1 MSRARA
7 GDSRIAAILG
17 PTNTGKTHLALE
29 RMMAHSTGVFGL
41 PLRLLAR
48 ELYDKVVKAKGSA
61 AVALITGEEK
71 IVPPTA
77 RFFLCTVEAM
87 PLNMRPAFL
96 AIDEIQL
103 AADPER
109 GHIFTD
115 RLLHARGTAETLF
128 LGSTTM
134 RPILRHL
141 IPEAEIEERERF
153 SVLTYAGAKKLTKLP
168 RRSAIVAFS
177 SEDVYSIA
185 ELVRRQRGGA
195 AVVMGALSPRTR
207 NAQVEL
213 YQSGEVDFLIATD
226 AIGMGLNM
234 DVDHVAFASF
244 SKFDGRKR
252 RQLFPHEI
260 GQIAG
265 RAGRFRSDGTFG
277 QTADAR
283 PLDTDIIERVENH
296 TFEPVRKLTWRE
308 TLLDLRSLDTLRRSL
323 NQPSPDP
330 VLERVRN
337 AADEH
342 VLDLVSRDSDIRERA
357 AARDGTAR
365 LWDVCRTPDFRK
377 SSPEEHAR
385 LVSTLYM
392 HLTSAKGYLPD
403 SWLDAQLTRLA
414 KTAGDVDA
422 LAQRLAYVRTWSYA
436 AHRKDWTKDPEYW
449 TSRTREVEDQLSD
462 ALHERLTARFI
473 DRRTSALM
481 KGLREKTDLQSG
493 LNRLGEVTVEG
504 HFVGRLNGLSF
515 EADAAGEPLAR
526 RAVANAAMK
535 AVRPEVNRLLSQLS
549 QADDAELAL
558 GEDGLLNWKDDPVGR
573 LKAGGD
579 PFTPGVDLIGGELGS
594 SELIAQA
601 EKRLM
606 TYAAEQAKARLE
618 PLLDMRKA
626 LKEEGRLDGLARGV
640 AYQLVENF
648 GAMSRAKLADELSAL
663 SVPERQSLRRAGVRI
678 GEHAVFMPALLKP
691 GAARLLSMLKAV
703 HEGDIDRA
711 VNPPPGLTSIPNDRR
726 YTLAD
731 YAAAGFQPCGPRA
744 VRLDM
749 LERLA
754 DLIRDQRSENKERRF
769 EPNAPMTALL
779 GCSNED
785 LREVLKAL
793 GYRRVQT
800 ATEEQPELWAGR
812 SRSSARPAQGGNK
825 PHGKGKGPRKDA
837 RAAKP
842 APVQDKPIDPDSPF
856 AALAALD
863 LEQPKPAAQKRRKPR
878 KKSKAKPAEAHADE
892 TAPEAASEQSP
903 SPTDA
908 LDAQQAAPA
917 TPAETTSDETQA
929 DTEAASDTAET
940 TQERS

>member
-1 MSRARA
+1 
-7 GDSRIAAILG
+7 
-17 PTNTGKTHLALE
+17 
-29 RMMAHSTGVFGL
+29 
-41 PLRLLAR
+41 
-48 ELYDKVVKAKGSA
+48 
-61 AVALITGEEK
+61 
-71 IVPPTA
+71 
-77 RFFLCTVEAM
+77 
-87 PLNMRPAFL
+87 
-96 AIDEIQL
+96 
-103 AADPER
+103 
-109 GHIFTD
+109 
-115 RLLHARGTAETLF
+115 
-128 LGSTTM
+128 
-134 RPILRHL
+134 
-141 IPEAEIEERERF
+141 
-153 SVLTYAGAKKLTKLP
+153 
-168 RRSAIVAFS
+168 
-177 SEDVYSIA
+177 
-185 ELVRRQRGGA
+185 
-195 AVVMGALSPRTR
+195 
-207 NAQVEL
+207 
-213 YQSGEVDFLIATD
+213 
-226 AIGMGLNM
+226 
-234 DVDHVAFASF
+234 
-244 SKFDGRKR
+244 
-252 RQLFPHEI
+252 
-260 GQIAG
+260 
-265 RAGRFRSDGTFG
+265 
-277 QTADAR
+277 
-283 PLDTDIIERVENH
+283 
-296 TFEPVRKLTWRE
+296 
-308 TLLDLRSLDTLRRSL
+308 
-323 NQPSPDP
+323 
-330 VLERVRN
+330 
-337 AADEH
+337 
-342 VLDLVSRDSDIRERA
+342 
-357 AARDGTAR
+357 
-365 LWDVCRTPDFRK
+365 
-377 SSPEEHAR
+377 
-385 LVSTLYM
+385 
-392 HLTSAKGYLPD
+392 
-403 SWLDAQLTRLA
+403 LTRLA

-493 LNRLGEVTVEG
+493 LNSLGEVTVEG

-606 TYAAEQAKARLE
+606 TFAAEQAGTRLE
-618 PLLDMRKA
+618 PLLAMRKA

-703 HEGDIDRA
+703 HEGDIERA

-800 ATEEQPELWAGR
+800 ATEEQAELWAGR
-812 SRSSARPAQGGNK
+812 SRSSTVRRKAETSLMARARARARMCAPQSLRLCRTSRSTRIRPSPRSPRWSWSNPNPPPRNAASRARSPKPNLLKRARPKPSLSQKACRRLRLRPIRQRRNRPQKRPRQTLK
-825 PHGKGKGPRKDA
+825 PHQTRRRHHKSAHERTRPSSALRCLAFPDA
-837 RAAKP
+837 AFQIARPGGA
-842 APVQDKPIDPDSPF
+842 DGR
-856 AALAALD
+856 
-863 LEQPKPAAQKRRKPR
+863 ERRCPN
-878 KKSKAKPAEAHADE
+878 
-892 TAPEAASEQSP
+892 
-903 SPTDA
+903 
-908 LDAQQAAPA
+908 
-917 TPAETTSDETQA
+917 
-929 DTEAASDTAET
+929 
-940 TQERS
+940 

>member
-29 RMMAHSTGVFGL
+29 RMMAHGTGVFGL

-48 ELYDKVVKAKGSA
+48 ELYDKVVKAKGPAS
-61 AVALITGEEK
+61 VALITGEEK

-77 RFFLCTVEAM
+77 RYFLCTVEAM

-96 AIDEIQL
+96 AVDEIQL

-115 RLLHARGTAETLF
+115 RLLHARGTQETLF
-128 LGSTTM
+128 LGAATM

-153 SVLTYAGAKKLTKLP
+153 STLSYAGTKKLTKLP

-234 DVDHVAFASF
+234 DVDHVAFASY

-252 RQLFPHEI
+252 RRLFPQEV

-277 QTADAR
+277 DTADAR
-283 PLDTDIIERVENH
+283 PLDPDVIERVEEH
-296 TFEPVRKLTWRE
+296 VFEPIKKLTWRE
-308 TLLDLRSLDTLRRSL
+308 SQLDLSSLDSLRRSL
-323 NQPSPDP
+323 NAPSPDP
-330 VLERVRN
+330 VLERVRS
-337 AADEH
+337 ASDED
-342 VLDLVSRDSDIRERA
+342 VLDLVARDPDVRERA
-357 AARDGTAR
+357 AARGGTAR

-377 SSPEEHAR
+377 TSPDDHAR
-385 LVSTLYM
+385 LISTLYM
-392 HLTSAKGYLPD
+392 HLTSKNGFLPD
-403 SWLDAQLTRLA
+403 AWLDAQLKRLS

-481 KGLREKTDLQSG
+481 KGLREKTDLEAG

-535 AVRPEVNRLLSQLS
+535 AVRPEVNRLLVQLS
-549 QADDAELAL
+549 QAEDDALAL
-558 GEDGLLNWKDDPVGR
+558 GDDGVLRWQEDPVGR

-579 PFTPGVDLIGGELGS
+579 PFTPSVTLIGGELGS
-594 SELIAQA
+594 SELIPQA

-606 TYAAEQAKARLE
+606 TFAASQAETRLE
-618 PLLDMRKA
+618 PLLSLRKA
-626 LKEEGRLDGLARGV
+626 LKEEGKLDGLARGV
-640 AYQLVENF
+640 DHRLSLV
-648 GAMSRAKLADELSAL
+648 AA
-663 SVPERQSLRRAGVRI
+663 
-678 GEHAVFMPALLKP
+678 P
-691 GAARLLSMLKAV
+691 GA
-703 HEGDIDRA
+703 G
-711 VNPPPGLTSIPNDRR
+711 DRR
-726 YTLAD
+726 
-731 YAAAGFQPCGPRA
+731 
-744 VRLDM
+744 VRCHL
-749 LERLA
+749 
-754 DLIRDQRSENKERRF
+754 
-769 EPNAPMTALL
+769 
-779 GCSNED
+779 C
-785 LREVLKAL
+785 
-793 GYRRVQT
+793 
-800 ATEEQPELWAGR
+800 
-812 SRSSARPAQGGNK
+812 
-825 PHGKGKGPRKDA
+825 
-837 RAAKP
+837 
-842 APVQDKPIDPDSPF
+842 
-856 AALAALD
+856 
-863 LEQPKPAAQKRRKPR
+863 
-878 KKSKAKPAEAHADE
+878 
-892 TAPEAASEQSP
+892 
-903 SPTDA
+903 
-908 LDAQQAAPA
+908 
-917 TPAETTSDETQA
+917 
-929 DTEAASDTAET
+929 
-940 TQERS
+940 

>member
-29 RMMAHSTGVFGL
+29 RMMAHGTGVFGL

-48 ELYDKVVKAKGSA
+48 ELYDKVVKAKGPAS
-61 AVALITGEEK
+61 VALITGEEK

-77 RFFLCTVEAM
+77 RYFLCTVEAM

-96 AIDEIQL
+96 AVDEIQL

-115 RLLHARGTAETLF
+115 RLLHARGTQETLF
-128 LGSTTM
+128 LGAATM

-153 SVLTYAGAKKLTKLP
+153 STLSYAGTKKLTKLP

-234 DVDHVAFASF
+234 DVDHVAFASY

-252 RQLFPHEI
+252 RRLFPQEV

-277 QTADAR
+277 DTADAR
-283 PLDTDIIERVENH
+283 PLDPDVIERVEEH
-296 TFEPVRKLTWRE
+296 VFEPIKKLTWRE
-308 TLLDLRSLDTLRRSL
+308 SQLDLSSLDSLRRSL
-323 NQPSPDP
+323 NAPSPDP
-330 VLERVRN
+330 VLERVRS
-337 AADEH
+337 ASDED
-342 VLDLVSRDSDIRERA
+342 VLDLVARDPDVRERA
-357 AARDGTAR
+357 AARGGTAR

-377 SSPEEHAR
+377 TSPDDHAR
-385 LVSTLYM
+385 LISTLYM
-392 HLTSAKGYLPD
+392 HLTSKNGFLPD
-403 SWLDAQLTRLA
+403 AWLDAQLKRLS

-481 KGLREKTDLQSG
+481 KGLREKTDLEAG

-535 AVRPEVNRLLSQLS
+535 AVRPEVNRLLVQLS
-549 QADDAELAL
+549 QAEDDALAL
-558 GEDGLLNWKDDPVGR
+558 GDDGVLRWQEDPVGR

-579 PFTPGVDLIGGELGS
+579 PFTPSVTLIGGELGS

-606 TYAAEQAKARLE
+606 TFAASQAETRLE
-618 PLLDMRKA
+618 PLLSLRKA
-626 LKEEGRLDGLARGV
+626 LKEEGKLDGLARGV
-640 AYQLVENF
+640 AYQLVESF
-648 GAMSRAKLADELSAL
+648 GAMSRIKLADELAAL

-691 GAARLLSMLKAV
+691 GAARLLSMLKAI
-703 HEGDIDRA
+703 HEGDIERA

-726 YTLAD
+726 YKLAD

-754 DLIRDQRSENKERRF
+754 DLIREQRSENKERRF

-793 GYRRVQT
+793 GYRRVQK
-800 ATEEQPELWAGR
+800 AAEDQPELWSGR
-812 SRSSARPAQGGNK
+812 SRSTQRPQQGGQRPQGKGK
-825 PHGKGKGPRKDA
+825 PQGKGPRKDVQKA
-837 RAAKP
+837 RP
-842 APVQDKPIDPDSPF
+842 APVKDKPIDPDSPF
-856 AALAALD
+856 AALAALE

-878 KKSKAKPAEAHADE
+878 KKPKAKSAEAQADASASDTPVADAPE
-892 TAPEAASEQSP
+892 PRQTEANAPEATAA
-903 SPTDA
+903 TNDA
-908 LDAQQAAPA
+908 P
-917 TPAETTSDETQA
+917 
-929 DTEAASDTAET
+929 AASDTAGVDP
-940 TQERS
+940 ERS

>member
-1 MSRARA
+1 MTRARA

-29 RMMAHSTGVFGL
+29 RMMAHGTGVFGL

-48 ELYDKVVKAKGSA
+48 ELYDKVVKVKGPAS
-61 AVALITGEEK
+61 VALITGEEK

-77 RFFLCTVEAM
+77 RYFLCTVEAM

-96 AIDEIQL
+96 AVDEIQL

-115 RLLHARGTAETLF
+115 RLLHARGAQETLF
-128 LGSTTM
+128 LGAATM

-141 IPEAEIEERERF
+141 IPDAEIEERERF
-153 SVLTYAGAKKLTKLP
+153 STLSYAGTKKLTKLP

-234 DVDHVAFASF
+234 DVDHVAFASYT
-244 SKFDGRKR
+244 KFDGRKR
-252 RQLFPHEI
+252 RRLFPQEV

-277 QTADAR
+277 ETADAR
-283 PLDTDIIERVENH
+283 PLDPDVIERVEDH
-296 TFEPVRKLTWRE
+296 EFEPIKKLTWRE
-308 TLLDLRSLDTLRRSL
+308 SHLDLSSLDNLRYSL
-323 NQPSPDP
+323 NAPSPDP
-330 VLERVRN
+330 VLERVRS
-337 AADEH
+337 ASDED
-342 VLDLVSRDSDIRERA
+342 VLDLVSRDPDVRERA
-357 AARDGTAR
+357 AARGGTAR

-377 SSPEEHAR
+377 TSPDDHAR
-385 LVSTLYM
+385 LISTLYM
-392 HLTSAKGYLPD
+392 HLTSSKGYLPD
-403 SWLDAQLTRLA
+403 AWLDAQLSRLS

-481 KGLREKTDLQSG
+481 KGLREKTDLEAG

-549 QADDAELAL
+549 QAEDAELTL
-558 GEDGLLNWKDDPVGR
+558 GEDGVLSWKEDPVGR
-573 LKAGGD
+573 LQAGGD
-579 PFTPGVDLIGGELGS
+579 PFTPSVALIGGELGS

-606 TYAAEQAKARLE
+606 DFAASQAETRLE
-618 PLLDMRKA
+618 PLLNLRKA
-626 LKEEGRLDGLARGV
+626 LKEDGKLDGLARGV
-640 AYQLVENF
+640 AYQLVESF
-648 GAMSRAKLADELSAL
+648 GAMSRIKLADELAAL

-691 GAARLLSMLKAV
+691 GAARLLSMLKAI
-703 HEGDIDRA
+703 HEGDIERA

-754 DLIRDQRSENKERRF
+754 DLIREQRSENKERRF

-779 GCSNED
+779 GCSNDD

-793 GYRRVQT
+793 GYRRVQK
-800 ATEEQPELWAGR
+800 AAEDQPELWAGR
-812 SRSSARPAQGGNK
+812 SRSTQRPAQPGQK
-825 PHGKGKGPRKDA
+825 PPHAKGKGKGPRKDA
-837 RAAKP
+837 QKSRPQP
-842 APVQDKPIDPDSPF
+842 ARDKPVDPDSPF
-856 AALAALD
+856 AALAALE
-863 LEQPKPAAQKRRKPR
+863 LEQPKPASQKRRKPR
-878 KKSKAKPAEAHADE
+878 KKPKAKSAENPAE
-892 TAPEAASEQSP
+892 TAPADLKATDTPKAGPSEP
-903 SPTDA
+903 DKE
-908 LDAQQAAPA
+908 AAPA
-917 TPAETTSDETQA
+917 P
-929 DTEAASDTAET
+929 TEAPTASDTA
-940 TQERS
+940 SADKDHS